1 MTDCPGRGNPASPGP
16 KMFVGS
22 SALKNLSSR
31 AQRSGVER
39 STHPRAGNR
48 PMNGTQYLPV
58 ISSEAERS
66 THPRAGNRPMN
77 GTQYPPCHLERSREI
92 HAPPS
97 REASIGSSAGTISV
111 PTAGKREDPSTPLR
125 CARDD
130 RHFSAEEPPY
140 PHTSLRFTNPSPV
153 PSAPLAKPPAGIK
166 KTGPIS
172 DPTLPQYHTSKQ
184 QSTKSW
190 ENTAV
195 SPFC

>member
-31 AQRSGVER
+31 AQRSGV
-39 STHPRAGNR
+39 
-48 PMNGTQYLPV
+48 
-58 ISSEAERS
+58 ERS

-140 PHTSLRFTNPSPV
+140 PPYFFALHQSISRPFRPACKAPCWHKKRRARFRTQHYHNTTPPNNSQPKVWKIPPFLRFAKE
-153 PSAPLAKPPAGIK
+153 SAGRFIQHSILKNG
-166 KTGPIS
+166 KTRGN
-172 DPTLPQYHTSKQ
+172 L
-184 QSTKSW
+184 
-190 ENTAV
+190 
-195 SPFC
+195 